1 MRNKWWAK
9 LLRIVGIVLM
19 SLTAAFTLMGG
30 AGTTC
35 VALNPTGYE
44 GKFAGIASFQ
54 WLWILFVLFG
64 VAAGIMGVRAV
75 VMLIKGRKHAYR
87 AVIIS
92 LLLGTIINTVHM
104 FASRALRGAS
114 MPVDGV
120 LYTNVLTLL
129 VFLLFRIPGIWQGIN
144 FEKSIDN
151 KQVTKN
157 AAAIA
162 LVAVGLLSLTIQFMM
177 IPTHTI
183 SGFNYADV
191 WHVALSTL
199 GGSLILA
206 GVLTPL
212 SAWTTFTRGRG
223 NRVLLT
229 GGALHTILCQT
240 QRHTTKIQSH
250 VGDIT

>member
-92 LLLGTIINTVHM
+92 LLLGTIINAVHM

-144 FEKSIDN
+144 FEKPTDN
-151 KQVTKN
+151 QQASKN

-162 LVAVGLLSLTIQFMM
+162 LVAVGLLTLTIQFMM
-177 IPTHTI
+177 VPTHTI

-191 WHVALSTL
+191 WHGTLSIL
-199 GGSLILA
+199 GGGLILS
-206 GVLTPL
+206 GVLSSL
-212 SAWTTFTRGRG
+212 FAHISLARVRGFRFR
-223 NRVLLT
+223 NCST
-229 GGALHTILCQT
+229 GL
-240 QRHTTKIQSH
+240 RDK
-250 VGDIT
+250 

>member
-54 WLWILFVLFG
+54 WLWILFVLIG
-64 VAAGIMGVRAV
+64 IAAGILGVRAV
-75 VMLIKGRKHAYR
+75 VQLVKGSKHAYR
-87 AVIIS
+87 DAIFA
-92 LLLGTIINTVHM
+92 LLLGTIINAVHM

-144 FEKSIDN
+144 FEKPTDN
-151 KQVTKN
+151 RQVNRN

-162 LVAVGLLSLTIQFMM
+162 LIAVGLLTLTIQFMM
-177 IPTHTI
+177 VPTHTI
-183 SGFNYADV
+183 SGLNYADV
-191 WHVALSTL
+191 WHVTLSIL
-199 GGSLILA
+199 GGCLILS
-206 GVLTPL
+206 GVLTTL
-212 SAWTTFTRGRG
+212 SPYSSATNFK
-223 NRVLLT
+223 
-229 GGALHTILCQT
+229 ALWAVKSL
-240 QRHTTKIQSH
+240 RARN
-250 VGDIT
+250 